1 MPAKQQKVILVTGA
15 SSGIGKDAAL
25 ALLKRGHI
33 VYGAARRVE
42 KMQDIVKAGGHALA
56 MDVTNED
63 QVVKGVKQIIELS
76 GRIDVLVNNAGYST
90 PGAVEEVP
98 IAEAKR
104 NFDVNLFGLARLTQ
118 EVLPYMRK
126 AKSGSI
132 VNVSSVVGK
141 TYFPFGAWY
150 IATKHALEGW
160 SDTLRLELHPF
171 NIKVAIIEPGA
182 IRTEFM
188 DVAYGKDGEKIAGAK
203 EGSPYS
209 RYIEAVN
216 KQTKE
221 FESKGSK
228 PAVISNLIIKASE
241 ARRPKRRYVA
251 GFAAKPMLFMR
262 NWFGDGVFD
271 SVGLSMMKPQQ

>member
-15 SSGIGKDAAL
+15 SAGIGKDAAL

-42 KMQDIVKAGGHALA
+42 KMQDIVKAGGHALP
-56 MDVTNED
+56 MDVTNEA
-63 QVVKGVKQIIELS
+63 QVVEVVKTIIKQS

-90 PGAVEEVP
+90 PGPVEEVP

-203 EGSPYS
+203 EGSP
-209 RYIEAVN
+209 
-216 KQTKE
+216 
-221 FESKGSK
+221 
-228 PAVISNLIIKASE
+228 
-241 ARRPKRRYVA
+241 
-251 GFAAKPMLFMR
+251 
-262 NWFGDGVFD
+262 
-271 SVGLSMMKPQQ
+271 